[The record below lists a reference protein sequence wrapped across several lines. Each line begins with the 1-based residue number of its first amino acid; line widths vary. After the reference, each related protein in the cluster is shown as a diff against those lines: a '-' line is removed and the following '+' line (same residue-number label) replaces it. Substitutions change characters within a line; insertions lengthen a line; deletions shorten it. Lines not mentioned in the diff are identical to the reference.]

1 MNQNSD
7 QCRLIKQVENLSLIR
22 KPHFIFTKKENKIS
36 INNID
41 FNTLLQE
48 LFQDD

>member
-7 QCRLIKQVENLSLIR
+7 QCRLIKQIENLSLMR
-22 KPHFIFTKKENKIS
+22 QPHFIFTKKENKIS
-36 INNID
+36 INKID
-41 FNTLLQE
+41 LNKLLLE